1 MFAPVKVLI
10 VDDQAAVRES
20 LQVLLELHG
29 LEPMTATNPD
39 EALDLVASEDVGV
52 VVQDMN
58 FTQHDTTGD
67 SGVALFRALRNLDAD
82 LPIVVLTAWG
92 SFETAVQLVKEG
104 ASDYMEKPWD
114 EEKLVRIVQKLLHLR
129 GLQQENIRFRAQSAR
144 MRRTLAARYDLC
156 GLIYASAQM
165 QNVVSLAATVAAS
178 DVPVLITGANGAG
191 KEKVAE
197 IVQANSRRKDRPF
210 VKVNAGALPDQLLEA
225 ELFGAEAG
233 AFTGATKLRVGR
245 FEAAA
250 GGTLFLDEIGNLSG
264 PGQAKL
270 LRVLQTGEFERLG
283 SSVTRKADVR
293 IVSATNVDLSRAI
306 ANGTFREDLFFRLN
320 VIELQVP
327 QLADRPDDIL
337 PLAEHFLATL
347 PHQDGA
353 AVPGLGDRAQAAL
366 LQYEWPGNVREL
378 QNRIQRAMLL
388 CGGGPIS
395 PDHLGLSEEDSR
407 SRATARTG
415 ARSPAVG
422 LGAAAPES
430 SSEGTGTL
438 GHPDRA
444 VIEEA
449 LKRSGGI
456 VSKAAVELG
465 ISRQAFYRRMD
476 QAGIVFERRLKV
488 PPRVW
493 AAPRT
498 LSADTVGVRA
508 IRADDPASKDEKHA
522 RFVLARPLQLP
533 RPNSN
538 ERIGHEHSA
547 EVDGIR
553 DDGGYVDHV
562 AARCPLRGGRGGR
575 ARARDLSHPHQ

>member
-20 LQVLLELHG
+20 LQVLFELHD
-29 LEPMTATNPD
+29 LECLMASTPD
-39 EALDLVASEDVGV
+39 EALDLVAGEDVGV

-58 FTQHDTTGD
+58 FTQHDTTGE
-67 SGVALFRALRNLDAD
+67 SGVALFRALRALDAD
-82 LPIVVLTAWG
+82 LPVVVLTAYG

-144 MRRTLAARYDLC
+144 MRRTLAARFDLR

-178 DVPVLITGANGAG
+178 DVPVLITGPNGAG

-210 VKVNAGALPDQLLEA
+210 IKVNAGALPDQLLEA

-233 AFTGATKLRVGR
+233 AFTGSTKLRVGR

-250 GGTLFLDEIGNLSG
+250 GGTLFLDEIGNLSAQ
-264 PGQAKL
+264 GQAKL

-283 SSVTRKADVR
+283 SSVTRKVDVR

-306 ANGTFREDLFFRLN
+306 AAGTFREDLFFRLN
-320 VIELQVP
+320 VIELHVP

-347 PHQDGA
+347 PRQDGA
-353 AVPGLGDRAQAAL
+353 PVPTLGDPARAAL
-366 LQYEWPGNVREL
+366 SQYEWPGNVREL

-388 CGGGPIS
+388 SAGGPIT
-395 PDHLGLSEEDSR
+395 PQHLGLAEEEA
-407 SRATARTG
+407 RARQVNRPAARPTASTHVAHG
-415 ARSPAVG
+415 PSPAPHEE
-422 LGAAAPES
+422 APP
-430 SSEGTGTL
+430 
-438 GHPDRA
+438 HPDRA

-456 VSKAAVELG
+456 VSKAALEMG

-476 QAGIVFERRLKV
+476 QAGIVFERRLKI
-488 PPRVW
+488 PR
-493 AAPRT
+493 
-498 LSADTVGVRA
+498 
-508 IRADDPASKDEKHA
+508 
-522 RFVLARPLQLP
+522 
-533 RPNSN
+533 
-538 ERIGHEHSA
+538 
-547 EVDGIR
+547 
-553 DDGGYVDHV
+553 
-562 AARCPLRGGRGGR
+562 
-575 ARARDLSHPHQ
+575 

>member
-10 VDDQAAVRES
+10 VDDQAGVRES
-20 LQVLLELHG
+20 LQVLFELNG
-29 LEPMTATNPD
+29 LEPLMATSPD

-58 FTQHDTTGD
+58 FTQHDTTGE
-67 SGVALFRALRNLDAD
+67 SGVELFRALRTLDAD

-104 ASDYMEKPWD
+104 ASDYLEKPWD
-114 EEKLVRIVQKLLHLR
+114 EEKLVRTVQKLLQLR

-156 GLIYASAQM
+156 GLVYASAQM

-191 KEKVAE
+191 KEKLAE
-197 IVQANSRRKDRPF
+197 IIQANSRRKDRPF

-233 AFTGATKLRVGR
+233 AFTGSTKLRVGR

-250 GGTLFLDEIGNLSG
+250 GGTLFLDEIGNLSA

-283 SSVTRKADVR
+283 SSATRKVDVR

-306 ANGTFREDLFFRLN
+306 AARTFREDLFFRLN
-320 VIELQVP
+320 VIELHVP

-337 PLAEHFLATL
+337 PLAEHFLSTL
-347 PHQDGA
+347 PRQEGA
-353 AVPGLGDRAQAAL
+353 AGPTLGEPARSAL
-366 LQYEWPGNVREL
+366 LHYDWPGNVREL

-388 CGGGPIS
+388 CAGSAITPV
-395 PDHLGLSEEDSR
+395 HLGLGDEDLR
-407 SRATARTG
+407 SRPRHAPRTG
-415 ARSPAVG
+415 ARPAAVG
-422 LGAAAPES
+422 FGAAIPDSSPDGTDSAPV
-430 SSEGTGTL
+430 
-438 GHPDRA
+438 HPDRA
-444 VIEEA
+444 VIEDA

-488 PPRVW
+488 P
-493 AAPRT
+493 
-498 LSADTVGVRA
+498 G
-508 IRADDPASKDEKHA
+508 
-522 RFVLARPLQLP
+522 Q
-533 RPNSN
+533 
-538 ERIGHEHSA
+538 G
-547 EVDGIR
+547 
-553 DDGGYVDHV
+553 
-562 AARCPLRGGRGGR
+562 
-575 ARARDLSHPHQ
+575 

>member
-1 MFAPVKVLI
+1 MFSPLKVLI

-20 LQVLLELHG
+20 LQVLFELHG
-29 LEPMTATNPD
+29 LDLLTATSPD
-39 EALDLVASEDVGV
+39 EALDLVTTEDVGV

-58 FTQHDTTGD
+58 FTQHDTTGE
-67 SGVALFRALRNLDAD
+67 SGVALFRALRSLDAD

-92 SFETAVQLVKEG
+92 SFETAVQLIKEG

-114 EEKLVRIVQKLLHLR
+114 EEKLVRIVEKLLHLR

-191 KEKVAE
+191 KEKLAE

-225 ELFGAEAG
+225 ELFGAEPG
-233 AFTGATKLRVGR
+233 AFTGSTKLRVGR

-250 GGTLFLDEIGNLSG
+250 GGTLFLDEIGNLSA
-264 PGQAKL
+264 PGQGKV
-270 LRVLQTGEFERLG
+270 LRVLQSGEFERLG
-283 SSVTRKADVR
+283 SSVTRKVDVR
-293 IVSATNVDLSRAI
+293 VVSATNIDLSRAI
-306 ANGTFREDLFFRLN
+306 AAGTFREDLFFRLN
-320 VIELQVP
+320 VIELHVP

-347 PHQDGA
+347 PRQEDA
-353 AVPGLGDRAQAAL
+353 AAPPLGEPARAAL
-366 LQYEWPGNVREL
+366 LQYDWPGNVREL

-388 CGGGPIS
+388 CGGGSITPA
-395 PDHLGLSEEDSR
+395 HLGLGDEDLR
-407 SRATARTG
+407 SRQPPRTG
-415 ARSPAVG
+415 ARPSATG
-422 LGAAAPES
+422 RGAAAHDLSPD
-430 SSEGTGTL
+430 GTDPAPA
-438 GHPDRA
+438 HPDRA
-444 VIEEA
+444 VIEDA

-476 QAGIVFERRLKV
+476 QAGIVFERQLKV
-488 PPRVW
+488 PR
-493 AAPRT
+493 
-498 LSADTVGVRA
+498 
-508 IRADDPASKDEKHA
+508 
-522 RFVLARPLQLP
+522 
-533 RPNSN
+533 
-538 ERIGHEHSA
+538 
-547 EVDGIR
+547 
-553 DDGGYVDHV
+553 
-562 AARCPLRGGRGGR
+562 
-575 ARARDLSHPHQ
+575 

>member
-1 MFAPVKVLI
+1 MKVLI

-20 LQVLLELHG
+20 LQVLFELHG
-29 LEPMTATNPD
+29 LEPLLAASPD

-58 FTQHDTTGD
+58 FTQHDTTGE

-82 LPIVVLTAWG
+82 LPIVILTAWG

-104 ASDYMEKPWD
+104 ASDYLEKPWD
-114 EEKLVRIVQKLLHLR
+114 EQKLVRAVEKLLQLR

-165 QNVVSLAATVAAS
+165 QNVVSLAATVASS

-191 KEKVAE
+191 KEKLAE

-233 AFTGATKLRVGR
+233 AFTGSTKVRVGR

-250 GGTLFLDEIGNLSG
+250 GGTLFLDEIGNLSAA
-264 PGQAKL
+264 GQAKL

-283 SSVTRKADVR
+283 SSATRKVDVR

-306 ANGTFREDLFFRLN
+306 ASGTFREDLFFRLN
-320 VIELQVP
+320 VIELHVP
-327 QLADRPDDIL
+327 PLADRPDDIL

-347 PHQDGA
+347 PGQDGA
-353 AVPGLGDRAQAAL
+353 TPPSLGERARAAL

-388 CGGGPIS
+388 CGGSSIT
-395 PDHLGLSEEDSR
+395 PDHLGLGDEGVR
-407 SRATARTG
+407 SRHVARTG
-415 ARSPAVG
+415 ERPS
-422 LGAAAPES
+422 LIGAGATADPAPEA
-430 SSEGTGTL
+430 TGL
-438 GHPDRA
+438 ASAHPDRA

-449 LKRSGGI
+449 LKRAGGI
-456 VSKAAVELG
+456 VSKAAIELG
-465 ISRQAFYRRMD
+465 VSRQAFYRRMD
-476 QAGIVFERRLKV
+476 QAGIVFERRLKI
-488 PPRVW
+488 PR
-493 AAPRT
+493 
-498 LSADTVGVRA
+498 
-508 IRADDPASKDEKHA
+508 
-522 RFVLARPLQLP
+522 
-533 RPNSN
+533 
-538 ERIGHEHSA
+538 
-547 EVDGIR
+547 
-553 DDGGYVDHV
+553 
-562 AARCPLRGGRGGR
+562 
-575 ARARDLSHPHQ
+575 

>member
-10 VDDQAAVRES
+10 VDDQPAVRES

-29 LEPMTATNPD
+29 LEPLAAANPD

-58 FTQHDTTGD
+58 FAQHDTTGE
-67 SGVALFRALRNLDAD
+67 SGVALFRALRSLDAD

-104 ASDYMEKPWD
+104 ASDYLEKPWD
-114 EEKLVRIVQKLLHLR
+114 EEKLVRIVHKLLQLR
-129 GLQQENIRFRAQSAR
+129 GLQQENIRFRAQGAR
-144 MRRTLAARYDLC
+144 MRRTLATRYDLC

-191 KEKVAE
+191 KEKLAE
-197 IVQANSRRKDRPF
+197 IIQANSRRKDRPF

-233 AFTGATKLRVGR
+233 AFTGATKLRLGR
-245 FEAAA
+245 FEAAG
-250 GGTLFLDEIGNLSG
+250 GGTLFLDEIGNLSA

-283 SSVTRKADVR
+283 SSITRKVDVR
-293 IVSATNVDLSRAI
+293 IVSATNVDLARAI

-320 VIELQVP
+320 VIELHVP

-347 PHQDGA
+347 PRQDSA
-353 AVPGLGDRAQAAL
+353 APPSLGERARAAL

-388 CGGGPIS
+388 CGGSPIT
-395 PDHLGLSEEDSR
+395 PDHLGLGEDDVR
-407 SRATARTG
+407 SRQAARTG
-415 ARSPAVG
+415 ARPPAAGPVAASDSSPESMG
-422 LGAAAPES
+422 SAAA
-430 SSEGTGTL
+430 
-438 GHPDRA
+438 HPDRA

-449 LKRSGGI
+449 LKRSGGV
-456 VSKAAVELG
+456 VSKAATELG

-476 QAGIVFERRLKV
+476 QAGIVFERRLKI
-488 PPRVW
+488 PR
-493 AAPRT
+493 
-498 LSADTVGVRA
+498 
-508 IRADDPASKDEKHA
+508 
-522 RFVLARPLQLP
+522 
-533 RPNSN
+533 
-538 ERIGHEHSA
+538 
-547 EVDGIR
+547 
-553 DDGGYVDHV
+553 
-562 AARCPLRGGRGGR
+562 
-575 ARARDLSHPHQ
+575 

>member
-10 VDDQAAVRES
+10 VDDQAGVRES
-20 LQVLLELHG
+20 LQVLFELNG
-29 LEPMTATNPD
+29 LEPLAATNPD

-58 FTQHDTTGD
+58 FTQHATTGE
-67 SGVALFRALRNLDAD
+67 SGVALFRALRSLDAD

-104 ASDYMEKPWD
+104 ASDYLEKPWD

-129 GLQQENIRFRAQSAR
+129 GLQQENIRFRAQGAR
-144 MRRTLAARYDLC
+144 MRRALAAKYDLR

-165 QNVVSLAATVAAS
+165 QNVVSLAATVASS

-191 KEKVAE
+191 KEKLAE

-210 VKVNAGALPDQLLEA
+210 IKVNAGALPDQLLEA

-250 GGTLFLDEIGNLSG
+250 GGTLFLDEIGNLSA

-283 SSVTRKADVR
+283 SSVTRKVDVR
-293 IVSATNVDLSRAI
+293 IVSATNVDMSRAI
-306 ANGTFREDLFFRLN
+306 AAGTFREDLFFRLN
-320 VIELQVP
+320 VIELHVP

-347 PHQDGA
+347 PRQDGA
-353 AVPGLGDRAQAAL
+353 APPSLGERAQAAL

-388 CGGGPIS
+388 CGGAPIT
-395 PDHLGLSEEDSR
+395 PEHLGLGEEDL
-407 SRATARTG
+407 RARPAARTP
-415 ARSPAVG
+415 ARTP
-422 LGAAAPES
+422 AAAPNAEIPVAS
-430 SSEGTGTL
+430 HEEMTFAPP
-438 GHPDRA
+438 HPDRA

-449 LKRSGGI
+449 LKRAGGI
-456 VSKAAVELG
+456 VSKAAMELG

-476 QAGIVFERRLKV
+476 QAGIVFERRLKI
-488 PPRVW
+488 PR
-493 AAPRT
+493 
-498 LSADTVGVRA
+498 
-508 IRADDPASKDEKHA
+508 
-522 RFVLARPLQLP
+522 
-533 RPNSN
+533 
-538 ERIGHEHSA
+538 
-547 EVDGIR
+547 
-553 DDGGYVDHV
+553 
-562 AARCPLRGGRGGR
+562 
-575 ARARDLSHPHQ
+575 

>member
-20 LQVLLELHG
+20 LQVLFELHG
-29 LEPMTATNPD
+29 LELLTATSPD

-58 FTQHDTTGD
+58 FTQHDTTGE
-67 SGVALFRALRNLDAD
+67 SGVALFRALRSLDAD
-82 LPIVVLTAWG
+82 LPIVILTAWG

-104 ASDYMEKPWD
+104 ASDYLEKPWD

-191 KEKVAE
+191 KEKLAE

-233 AFTGATKLRVGR
+233 AFTGSTKLRVGR
-245 FEAAA
+245 FEAAS
-250 GGTLFLDEIGNLSG
+250 GGTLFLDEIGNLSA

-283 SSVTRKADVR
+283 SSVTKKADVR

-306 ANGTFREDLFFRLN
+306 AAGTFREDLFFRLN
-320 VIELQVP
+320 VIELHVP

-347 PHQDGA
+347 PGQEGA
-353 AVPGLGDRAQAAL
+353 PPATLGEHARAAL
-366 LQYEWPGNVREL
+366 AQYEWPGNVREL

-388 CGGGPIS
+388 CGGIAIS
-395 PDHLGLSEEDSR
+395 PAHLGLGDEDLP
-407 SRATARTG
+407 
-415 ARSPAVG
+415 ARSAPRTAARPSPTD
-422 LGAAAPES
+422 LGAGAPDASADGTDTAAA
-430 SSEGTGTL
+430 
-438 GHPDRA
+438 HPDRA
-444 VIEEA
+444 VIEDA

-456 VSKAAVELG
+456 VSKAAMELG

-476 QAGIVFERRLKV
+476 QAGIVFERRLKI
-488 PPRVW
+488 PR
-493 AAPRT
+493 
-498 LSADTVGVRA
+498 
-508 IRADDPASKDEKHA
+508 
-522 RFVLARPLQLP
+522 
-533 RPNSN
+533 
-538 ERIGHEHSA
+538 
-547 EVDGIR
+547 
-553 DDGGYVDHV
+553 
-562 AARCPLRGGRGGR
+562 
-575 ARARDLSHPHQ
+575 